1 MRSAK
6 DCLTKA
12 DSIPKN
18 LCIRFLMFE
27 IINFGI
33 VVLIWL
39 VQMIIYPSMRYWDRE
54 SFTRTHPW
62 YTKTITPFIIL
73 LMPFQAVLAGIELVS
88 APSFPLVLQALA
100 IITAW
105 LVTFYISVPL
115 HTKLGSGFDKD
126 LIEKLIQSNWYRTS
140 VWSLVCILDIVKAV
154 L

>member
-1 MRSAK
+1 
-6 DCLTKA
+6 
-12 DSIPKN
+12 
-18 LCIRFLMFE
+18 
-27 IINFGI
+27 
-33 VVLIWL
+33 
-39 VQMIIYPSMRYWDRE
+39 MRYWDRE

-73 LMPFQAVLAGIELVS
+73 LMPFQAVLAGVELVS

-115 HTKLGSGFDKD
+115 HTKLGSGFDED

-140 VWSLVCILDIVKAV
+140 VWSLVCIIDIVKAV